1 MESND
6 PRKQWAAIK
15 SLKKKRSPN
24 FTKLKDKDGLR
35 VGPRRR
41 AEAIAEYL
49 QDVQWKEPDLP
60 PRKAFRPN
68 VVQDH
73 LDFNIG
79 PIDLRELEEHLFAQV
94 VTIFKKG
101 DTQKISNYRPIS
113 LLNIAYKLYASIIQK
128 RLATY
133 IDPMIS
139 RTQFGFRHSRSTT
152 HALYVARRLQ
162 DISEQSGDTVIMTLL
177 DWEKAFDRMAHSRMI
192 EALERMNIPV
202 KLRNVIAGFFSD
214 PKFYV
219 THDQTVSTSK
229 TQAAGIRQGCPLSP
243 YLFVLVMTVMFKDI
257 HDEINVD
264 ICNCRLDRIN
274 FSEIL
279 YADDTLLVTKNTKGM
294 NKLIHAIERE
304 SAYYGL
310 KHNQS
315 KCCVLVM
322 NGNNRIKFLDGS
334 SVPQV
339 DEVTYLG
346 GTLTSQVSVA
356 NEVSN
361 RIAAATSTWMSL
373 RIFWKQA
380 HCSAGNKIRIFDAVV
395 KSRLLYGLQTL
406 EIPDAQMSRLEAFH
420 YKGLRQIVRMETT
433 FMNRANT
440 NNEVLRRANLATR
453 SRNNP
458 NNAVCRI
465 SETLKYQRIALTGH
479 ILRQDHSHPLRNVSF
494 RPNTAI
500 PFEVMLRRVGRPR
513 RKWLDSSLSFVWDFL
528 RPNTEFSQ
536 SNEQL
541 TYILNAARNN
551 AF

>member
-6 PRKQWAAIK
+6 PRKQLAAIK

-49 QDVQWKEPDLP
+49 QEVQWKEPDLP

-79 PIDLRELEEHLFAQV
+79 PIDLRELEMHLFAQV

-133 IDPMIS
+133 MDPMIS
-139 RTQFGFRHSRSTT
+139 RTQFGFRQSRSTT

-162 DISEQSGDTVIMTLL
+162 DISEQSGDTVILTLL

-202 KLRNVIAGFFSD
+202 KLRNVIAGFYSD

-243 YLFVLVMTVMFKDI
+243 YLFVLVMTVMFEDI
-257 HDEINVD
+257 HDEIDAD
-264 ICNCRLDRIN
+264 ICNCRLGRIN

-294 NKLIHAIERE
+294 NKLLHAIERE
-304 SAYYGL
+304 SAYYRL
-310 KHNQS
+310 N
-315 KCCVLVM
+315 
-322 NGNNRIKFLDGS
+322 
-334 SVPQV
+334 
-339 DEVTYLG
+339 
-346 GTLTSQVSVA
+346 LTKASVA
-356 NEVSN
+356 F
-361 RIAAATSTWMSL
+361 SL
-373 RIFWKQA
+373 
-380 HCSAGNKIRIFDAVV
+380 
-395 KSRLLYGLQTL
+395 
-406 EIPDAQMSRLEAFH
+406 
-420 YKGLRQIVRMETT
+420 
-433 FMNRANT
+433 
-440 NNEVLRRANLATR
+440 
-453 SRNNP
+453 
-458 NNAVCRI
+458 
-465 SETLKYQRIALTGH
+465 
-479 ILRQDHSHPLRNVSF
+479 
-494 RPNTAI
+494 
-500 PFEVMLRRVGRPR
+500 
-513 RKWLDSSLSFVWDFL
+513 
-528 RPNTEFSQ
+528 
-536 SNEQL
+536 
-541 TYILNAARNN
+541 
-551 AF
+551 

>member
-1 MESND
+1 MVLD
-6 PRKQWAAIK
+6 
-15 SLKKKRSPN
+15 
-24 FTKLKDKDGLR
+24 T
-35 VGPRRR
+35 VG
-41 AEAIAEYL
+41 
-49 QDVQWKEPDLP
+49 VQ
-60 PRKAFRPN
+60 
-68 VVQDH
+68 
-73 LDFNIG
+73 
-79 PIDLRELEEHLFAQV
+79 
-94 VTIFKKG
+94 
-101 DTQKISNYRPIS
+101 
-113 LLNIAYKLYASIIQK
+113 
-128 RLATY
+128 
-133 IDPMIS
+133 
-139 RTQFGFRHSRSTT
+139 RT
-152 HALYVARRLQ
+152 LYVARRLQ
-162 DISEQSGDTVIMTLL
+162 DISEQSGDTVILTLL

-202 KLRNVIAGFFSD
+202 KLRNVIAGLYSD

-257 HDEINVD
+257 HDEIDVD

-346 GTLTSQVSVA
+346 GTLTVSVA

-420 YKGLRQIVRMETT
+420 YKGLRQILRMETT

-440 NNEVLRRANLATR
+440 NNEVL
-453 SRNNP
+453 
-458 NNAVCRI
+458 
-465 SETLKYQRIALTGH
+465 
-479 ILRQDHSHPLRNVSF
+479 
-494 RPNTAI
+494 
-500 PFEVMLRRVGRPR
+500 
-513 RKWLDSSLSFVWDFL
+513 
-528 RPNTEFSQ
+528 
-536 SNEQL
+536 
-541 TYILNAARNN
+541 
-551 AF
+551 